1 MANFYKNFEVYDQ
14 AINYY
19 SKIIKTIKNDS
30 LLKSDLLFRR
40 GGSHERKGDY
50 AKADKDLLEAL
61 RINPDDAYVLNYL
74 AYSWLERDHNIN
86 EAIKML
92 ERAYTLKKNDP
103 YIIDSIGWAYFMV
116 EDYLKAEKYLS
127 KAIELSL
134 TGNVFPDYFETDN
147 FPVDTYLEFKKV
159 TTQAKD
165 DCCTPRS
172 MTVYLA
178 EEANVSLIL
187 RDPLKNPDFE
197 WGETFCTML
206 NNTIRIYRNSNFNI
220 VNPVL
225 TYYEKPRLIQ
235 MVGAVNPYTGAV
247 SAVNVNSEF
256 KDDLVEVMLDDTASI
271 IAGDIENSYQQ
282 QRGTQAAERNN

>member
-1 MANFYKNFEVYDQ
+1 MENNTAFIKLKQRLNKLDSQDFDNIEAWQFIEAFNKAQIEWCRRNLHGGNMYKE
-14 AINYY
+14 
-19 SKIIKTIKNDS
+19 
-30 LLKSDLLFRR
+30 
-40 GGSHERKGDY
+40 GD
-50 AKADKDLLEAL
+50 E
-61 RINPDDAYVLNYL
+61 
-74 AYSWLERDHNIN
+74 
-86 EAIKML
+86 
-92 ERAYTLKKNDP
+92 
-103 YIIDSIGWAYFMV
+103 
-116 EDYLKAEKYLS
+116 LS
-127 KAIELSL
+127 KKRIDDLQPLLRELSL
-134 TGNVFPDYFETDN
+134 TGTVTNTYFESNN
-147 FPVDTYLEFKKV
+147 FPVDTYLEFKTV
-159 TTQAKD
+159 TTDANQE
-165 DCCTPRS
+165 CCPEPRS